1 MDEEVHDLQ
10 GPENDRTRTAAN
22 IWSTAT
28 APLRAGVE
36 GGSLHDPCTIAYLL
50 KPSLFQGKRVN
61 VEVETESEFTIGETV
76 VDFWGVTAREPNVE
90 WIYTAEADGFYDLL
104 TERLSEFG

>member
-1 MDEEVHDLQ
+1 MHD
-10 GPENDRTRTAAN
+10 
-22 IWSTAT
+22 
-28 APLRAGVE
+28 
-36 GGSLHDPCTIAYLL
+36 
-50 KPSLFQGKRVN
+50 RVPTETVVVSRKASD